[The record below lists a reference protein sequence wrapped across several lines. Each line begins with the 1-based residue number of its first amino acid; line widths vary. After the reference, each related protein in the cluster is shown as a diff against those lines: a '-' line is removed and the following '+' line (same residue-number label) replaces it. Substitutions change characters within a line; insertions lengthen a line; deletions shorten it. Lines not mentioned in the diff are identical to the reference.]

1 MNKEKEI
8 ILELTRKLLSE
19 IWDDLSGGNKRR
31 INQLR
36 QNRTE
41 KPQIINHKGK
51 QYWIKYGE
59 TLHSFLKDQ
68 SKIKNIT
75 GNMQRGTATRAVD
88 RLKEINYVE
97 KNMIK
102 RLDKKN

>member
-1 MNKEKEI
+1 MSNKEVIPELKKE
-8 ILELTRKLLSE
+8 LLSE
-19 IWDDLSGGNKRR
+19 IWDELSSANIRS

-36 QNRTE
+36 QNRGE
-41 KPQIINHKGK
+41 RPQKINHKGK
-51 QYWIKYGE
+51 QYWIKYSE

-75 GNMQRGTATRAVD
+75 GNMQRGTSTRTVD
-88 RLKEINYVE
+88 RLKEENYVE

-102 RLDKKN
+102 KLDKDE